1 MPAESVQARAVITR
15 PAPRPATAGLAPLA
29 GHVLFPPGQA
39 ARRHPD
45 GGTAIAHHHARQR
58 MPVRSNGPRARDL
71 GPAHRHG
78 RPSLAS
84 PRAVSAGRS
93 RLIRTVSHV
102 QRHSGRPRPPATDL
116 ADYQG
121 SKQAT
126 DPLDRLICAE
136 FPDLHGLRLDRN
148 QANARADRSAA
159 PRALSQSASVTE
171 RHTASRHHLEDAL
184 EPALTGLVCLRHRGG
199 LSKAPFR
206 MALTHHPGGRIR
218 QRPPCRPAA

>member
-39 ARRHPD
+39 ARRHSD

-58 MPVRSNGPRARDL
+58 MQVRSNGPRARDL

-93 RLIRTVSHV
+93 RLIRTVSPGL
-102 QRHSGRPRPPATDL
+102 RHSGRPRPPGTDL

-126 DPLDRLICAE
+126 DLLDRLICVE

-148 QANARADRSAA
+148 QANARADRRLGERSRW
-159 PRALSQSASVTE
+159 PCPWHGVTWF
-171 RHTASRHHLEDAL
+171 RRRT
-184 EPALTGLVCLRHRGG
+184 LRWPDWCG
-199 LSKAPFR
+199 LSRVSCVKMFQWLARAGMNGSVPWSWMRRAPKR
-206 MALTHHPGGRIR
+206 R
-218 QRPPCRPAA
+218 